1 MKPIRDHDTGCFR
14 QPLDYPAD
22 VARLFMAIRDLP
34 MPVMLSSGRNTGAVG
49 RYDILSAA
57 PLRILR
63 SRDGMTQVCDADNQ
77 VLSESRDNPF
87 DVLRREYEAA
97 MPPGDPRLLPEP
109 FSGGVLGYFGY
120 ELLHPWYGIN
130 PQQQQVQDIALPEM
144 LAGLY
149 RWAIVVDHRLQTCEF
164 IALPDYPVTQTESL
178 LERLQAPDA
187 TLPGIDTFSLT
198 APFRSN
204 FTEQAY
210 AEAFR
215 RVIDYIHAG
224 DCYQVNLA
232 QRFSAQYHGDTLAAF
247 LHLHQLA
254 NAPFA
259 AYIEDGEDAVLSFS
273 PERFIRVSDLAVMT
287 QPIKGTRP
295 RHADPERDRALLE
308 ELVNSPKDQA
318 ENLMIV
324 DLLRNDLGRV
334 CQTGS
339 VHVPSLFEAQSF
351 NNVHHLVSTVT
362 GRLAHVSEMFSLFSA
377 SFPGGSITGAPKIRA
392 MEIINELETRPRSV
406 YCGAIAWMGFNG
418 DMDSNISIRTLVASQ
433 GHIHCWGGG
442 GVVADS
448 VCEREYQETFDKIS
462 LFMNNLPVA
471 DHGSRS

>member
-1 MKPIRDHDTGCFR
+1 MTPKRDHDTGCFR

-22 VARLFMAIRDLP
+22 VATLFMAIRDLP
-34 MPVMLSSGRNTGAVG
+34 MPVLLSSGDNAGAVG

-57 PLRILR
+57 PWRRLR
-63 SRDGMTQVCDADNQ
+63 SDAGRTWVSDADDQ
-77 VLSESRDNPF
+77 LISESSENPF
-87 DVLRREYEAA
+87 DVLRREYEAV
-97 MPPGDPRLLPEP
+97 MPAVDPQRLPSP
-109 FSGGVLGYFGY
+109 FPGGVLGYFGY
-120 ELLHPWYGIN
+120 ELLHPWQGIE
-130 PQQQQVQDIALPEM
+130 QTKQRDIALPDM

-149 RWAIVVDHRLQTCEF
+149 RWGIVVDHHLQRCEF
-164 IALPDYPVTQTESL
+164 IGLPDLPESQAEAL
-178 LERLQAPDA
+178 LERLVAAP
-187 TLPGIDTFSLT
+187 TSLPAIDSFSLT
-198 APFRSN
+198 APFNAS

-210 AEAFR
+210 AAAFR

-232 QRFSAQYHGDTLAAF
+232 QHFSTQYRGDPFAAF
-247 LHLHQLA
+247 RHLHKLA
-254 NAPFA
+254 NAPFS

-273 PERFIRVSDLAVMT
+273 PERFIQVSDLSVKT

-295 RHADPERDRALLE
+295 RHSDPEQDRALLA

-339 VHVPSLFEAQSF
+339 VQVPSLFETQSF

-362 GRLAHVSEMFSLFSA
+362 GRLEQASDRFALFSA

-392 MEIINELETRPRSV
+392 MEIINELESRPRSV
-406 YCGAIAWMGFNG
+406 YCGVIGWMGFNG
-418 DMDSNISIRTLVASQ
+418 DMDSNISIRTLVAS
-433 GHIHCWGGG
+433 GGNIHCWGGG

-448 VCEREYQETFDKIS
+448 ICEREYQETFDKIS

-471 DHGSRS
+471 DHGSQS